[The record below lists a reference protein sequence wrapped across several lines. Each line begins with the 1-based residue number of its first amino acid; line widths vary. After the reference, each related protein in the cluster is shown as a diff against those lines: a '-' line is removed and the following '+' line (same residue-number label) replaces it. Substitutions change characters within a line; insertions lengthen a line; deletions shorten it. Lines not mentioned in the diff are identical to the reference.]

1 MKNISDLKGYGGKE
15 KGFTLIELIIV
26 IAIIAI
32 MAGIHIPAL
41 CKAQVKSK
49 EIFCLNNHKQLV
61 LAWSMYGTDHSD
73 LMMPNYQ
80 GGGRDLKGWIT
91 GRLDWSGYNTDNT
104 NANYLVDTNYA
115 YMGYYISKDSINT
128 NMGYHMLK
136 ASKVF
141 KCPSDTYAVPGGI
154 LAGGKQRVR
163 SVSMNANLNCDNKG
177 GIEGDSN
184 TGDEGLLVYRKM
196 SDIKKIS
203 PSKLWVTVEENPD
216 SINDGC
222 FFSGAKAQKD
232 SSGRWE
238 VVEDTIW
245 RAVPSALH
253 NGSCGFSF
261 ADGHSQLRKW
271 NSKAIVDA
279 GKTVTYSSIISTLQ
293 NDGLGDYKW
302 FCESSGESYK

>member
-32 MAGIHIPAL
+32 LAGIHIPAL

-80 GGGRDLKGWIT
+80 GSGTEPASWVRGY
-91 GRLDWSGYNTDNT
+91 LDWEPGNLQNT
-104 NANYLVDTNYA
+104 NDQLLTNPQYA
-115 YMGYYISKDSINT
+115 LMGHYMSKST
-128 NMGYHMLK
+128 K
-136 ASKVF
+136 AF
-141 KCPSDTYAVPGGI
+141 KCPADNYAVPGAAGG
-154 LAGGKQRVR
+154 ASTGGKQRVR
-163 SVSMNANLNCDNKG
+163 SVSMNANLNCDDKG

-203 PSKLWVTVEENPD
+203 PSKLWVTVDENPD

-245 RAVPSALH
+245 REVPSALH